1 MALFFLGNIF
11 NNEMR
16 TYFEICFSTQKK
28 NEKDNSIAA
37 CGLLQVCLAPIN
49 KSPVLFEHQ
58 GGGNHCDSRSILI
71 AQDIKQR
78 QLL

>member
-37 CGLLQVCLAPIN
+37 CGLSQVCLAPIN
-49 KSPVLFEHQ
+49 KSPLNTRAEGTIVTVEV
-58 GGGNHCDSRSILI
+58 S
-71 AQDIKQR
+71 
-78 QLL
+78 